1 VSNAVKENLI
11 KNYKINPDRINVLY
25 NYVEPFIEVN
35 QEQKDKFL
43 LEHNISESDRI
54 LLFVGRISEIKG
66 CDVLLSAFDE
76 IKEVKKNIRLIL
88 VGSWELPLT
97 YKINTTDN
105 SKILIIKSSDEIS
118 MFYSVS
124 ALVVAPSRNDSF
136 PFIMLEAGL
145 AKKPFIGGRTG
156 GIAEFIEDDVDGLL
170 VEPGNKYDLQ
180 EKIVK
185 LLDDKIL
192 SLKLANHLYNK
203 VAKLTNP
210 DSYISQLMDIY
221 ERKAKQSI

>member
-1 VSNAVKENLI
+1 MT
-11 KNYKINPDRINVLY
+11 
-25 NYVEPFIEVN
+25 N
-35 QEQKDKFL
+35 QE
-43 LEHNISESDRI
+43 ISI
-54 LLFVGRISEIKG
+54 LL
-66 CDVLLSAFDE
+66 
-76 IKEVKKNIRLIL
+76 
-88 VGSWELPLT
+88 
-97 YKINTTDN
+97 
-105 SKILIIKSSDEIS
+105 
-118 MFYSVS
+118 
-124 ALVVAPSRNDSF
+124 
-136 PFIMLEAGL
+136 
-145 AKKPFIGGRTG
+145 
-156 GIAEFIEDDVDGLL
+156 IEDDVDWLL